1 MQKFSL
7 DRRFVGF
14 IYVSLSA
21 CLDVLCVHTQALAPA
36 EPPWTEARAAPH
48 PAQSAP
54 KAPLQGTAEPSTKL
68 AAPCR
73 KQISAW
79 AQRTQ
84 AEEETLSEEGAAE
97 GPQTHRTGGHK
108 GPQAHSRDSPAVTAL
123 FSYNGH

>member
-14 IYVSLSA
+14 IYVSFS
-21 CLDVLCVHTQALAPA
+21 DILCVHTQVLAPA

-68 AAPCR
+68 AAPGR

-97 GPQTHRTGGHK
+97 GPQTHRAGGHK